1 MLPPCT
7 WRLDALMCHI
17 LMIVATSAA
26 KPLPSR
32 VPLWLQVAR
41 APGATLEQLQAQ
53 LAAFDREYAASAA
66 AAGPV
71 KWRRHAEFM
80 RDT

>member
-1 MLPPCT
+1 VQ
-7 WRLDALMCHI
+7 A
-17 LMIVATSAA
+17 
-26 KPLPSR
+26 
-32 VPLWLQVAR
+32 AR
-41 APGATLEQLQAQ
+41 APNATLEQLQTQ
-53 LAAFDREYAASAA
+53 LAAFDREYAASTD